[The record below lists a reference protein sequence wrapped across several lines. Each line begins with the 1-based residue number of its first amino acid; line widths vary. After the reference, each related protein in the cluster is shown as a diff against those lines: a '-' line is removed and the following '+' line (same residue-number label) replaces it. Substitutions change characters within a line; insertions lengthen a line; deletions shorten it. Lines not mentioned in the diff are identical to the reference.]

1 MPINKISG
9 FSSLLPALLIGLS
22 GGESYLL
29 PPGQGVVSAFGGSGN
44 PAALNP
50 SGFTLTGQYL
60 VGLGPYSVLQM
71 FDSVLQVW
79 RNIQWAGNTPI
90 TISSDG
96 QNFRISNLTGCPV
109 GALITNAGTGLTNG
123 FNTVTVTPSAGV
135 STWNTIVGGAI
146 NTTVSITTA
155 GSGYT
160 KPPVL
165 VFNPPANQGSTPY
178 VLPTAVCTISAGA
191 INAVTVTNQGAG
203 LVAAP
208 TITVIN
214 QPGDTTGAGGVLTAN
229 ATLSGSGTLLWMSPT
244 YNGTPLTSVP
254 TFTFS
259 PASTIAATAIMN
271 FTISGITVG
280 TAGAGYGNAQ
290 PFAVLTAGAQ
300 VAGTA
305 ANTNP
310 AWDKGLLISRSANI
324 QGTSTAG
331 GALTATGLVIEDAGY
346 GYEAVPNLFP
356 LAGGSGLATTQG
368 QITATVGA
376 QNDVCVIQSI

>member
-1 MPINKISG
+1 MSLNKLSG
-9 FSSLLPALLIGLS
+9 FSSLLPALVFALS

-29 PPGQGVVSAFGGSGN
+29 PPGQGIVSVFGGSGN

-50 SGFTLTGQYL
+50 SGFTLSGQYQ
-60 VGLGPYSVLQM
+60 VGLGPYSVLQT

-79 RNIQWAGNTPI
+79 RTIQLAGGAPI
-90 TISSDG
+90 LISSDG
-96 QNFRISNLTGCPV
+96 QNFRISNLTGTPI

-123 FNTVTVTPSAGV
+123 FNTVAVTPSSGG

-146 NTTVSITTA
+146 NTTVAITA
-155 GSGYT
+155 GGTGYT
-160 KPPVL
+160 KPPIL
-165 VFNPPANQGSTPY
+165 VFNPPASQGTTPY
-178 VLPTAVCTISAGA
+178 VLPTGVCTISAGVV
-191 INAVTVTNQGAG
+191 NAVTVTNQGAG

-208 TITVIN
+208 TISIIN
-214 QPGDTTGAGGVLTAN
+214 QPGDTTGANAVLTPN
-229 ATLSGSGTLLWMSPT
+229 ATLVGSGTLLWMSPT
-244 YNGTPLTSVP
+244 YNGTALTAVP

-271 FTISGITVG
+271 FTITGITAG
-280 TAGAGYGNAQ
+280 TGGAGYGNAQ
-290 PFAVLTAGAQ
+290 PFAVLVAGAQ
-300 VAGTA
+300 VAGTP

-310 AWDKGLLISRSANI
+310 NWDKNLLISRSAKI

-368 QITATVGA
+368 QITASVGA
-376 QNDVCVIQSI
+376 QNDVCVIQSV